1 MTRGNVLVIGGGLAG
16 ISAAIQLREA
26 GAAVTLLE
34 SRAWL
39 GGATCSFTRGDL
51 VIDNGQH
58 VFLRCCTAYRDLLAR
73 LGVAGSVALQDRFDV
88 TVLTPGR
95 QARLRRSS
103 LPAPLHMTGALARYG
118 LLSPA
123 ERLKVGRAA
132 LALRFADPAD
142 PRLDGQRLGD
152 WLGAD
157 GRVSAPA
164 AGSGTCSSSR
174 P

>member
-1 MTRGNVLVIGGGLAG
+1 M
-16 ISAAIQLREA
+16 
-26 GAAVTLLE
+26 
-34 SRAWL
+34 
-39 GGATCSFTRGDL
+39 
-51 VIDNGQH
+51 
-58 VFLRCCTAYRDLLAR
+58 
-73 LGVAGSVALQDRFDV
+73 ALQDRFDV

-132 LALRFADPAD
+132 LALRFADPAT
-142 PRLDGQRLGD
+142 RGSMASGSVTG
-152 WLGAD
+152 WAHA
-157 GRVSAPA
+157 GRASMPA